1 MADRS
6 VSLSGAWK
14 IIKDT
19 ENNGKE
25 IGWQYGIPDT
35 EVFDAFVPASLAP
48 EQWIMNLSY
57 SNVFPGYHGF
67 VWYYKTLDTL
77 PRVGEGER
85 CLLEFDHAG
94 HLCRIYVNGI
104 FIGEHRGHEKR
115 FYFDITD
122 ALKGDGSDL
131 LAVNCFEPRA
141 TGRPIEGI
149 MLSDLPN
156 ACWANTQGFMAGAEN
171 SFCLEC
177 VGGILGEVRLR
188 SAGDITIED
197 VYIRPDHKSGD
208 VKVKLEVINASS
220 DTRLENV
227 GFVISDQKRG
237 IPVTELSKVVKI
249 PSGSSEVTLEC
260 NVPCHKLWSVS
271 DPYLYVANISL
282 GSGEKCTLRFGFKD
296 FRVKNGYFFL
306 NDKRI
311 FLKGAH
317 SLVSAEACITMKAL
331 GFNAIRTISRSF
343 TEEALNVCDE
353 IGMLVIDAALTGWGM
368 FMHDNTRSQ
377 IEEYNENTIRAHRNH
392 PCIAAYGIFNEL
404 GGKRDVFECGVEAL
418 PKLRVLAPDTVF
430 FLHSGRWDRDIT
442 LGSVSN
448 PGSDRWDTYFGAEG
462 CPDHPDRELPMH
474 FDGYQDPAMG
484 DIHIYMHVPVTGRV
498 KNYLR
503 NIGRDTNPVF
513 VSESGIASQN
523 DPMRDLLIHSGLK
536 LSEAVTV
543 ETVRST
549 LEEAE
554 AFLDFYGLRSVYP
567 LIHDLSR
574 DTDKLN
580 GAQRSMLYDIYRSNP
595 KINGFSFTS
604 FGISNEGTNENNWL
618 VKESLAYALQNGHAP
633 LRWALF
639 SEERTVYADKP
650 FTVEAV
656 LCNEDVLDPGTYKAL
671 AYIKGKNGVVWEKSF
686 DAVYPEKGFGSMMPL
701 AARVLK
707 ENVSLPAGEY
717 VFTVRL
723 LEGGMACGGELS
735 VTVAKADDFKGDIYV
750 WGISD
755 KMRSFIEAK
764 GISVHDL
771 SEIQNEDSVCTVLV
785 GCPENGEYISLLRTI
800 AEKGASVIFTDF
812 HYLLKEKELLCSIA
826 GEGTAIADA
835 MGTIYHYDHIAACPD
850 VFDGIQNI
858 GVLDFDR
865 YGEVYPQ
872 QVIKPYKKP
881 DKTLCA
887 GIRIETTFCYTGLSL
902 GEYSAGKG
910 RFVVNTFRIEETLGQ
925 HPFADKL
932 LMNLIKK
939 YN

>member
-1 MADRS
+1 
-6 VSLSGAWK
+6 
-14 IIKDT
+14 
-19 ENNGKE
+19 
-25 IGWQYGIPDT
+25 
-35 EVFDAFVPASLAP
+35 
-48 EQWIMNLSY
+48 
-57 SNVFPGYHGF
+57 
-67 VWYYKTLDTL
+67 
-77 PRVGEGER
+77 
-85 CLLEFDHAG
+85 
-94 HLCRIYVNGI
+94 
-104 FIGEHRGHEKR
+104 
-115 FYFDITD
+115 
-122 ALKGDGSDL
+122 
-131 LAVNCFEPRA
+131 
-141 TGRPIEGI
+141 
-149 MLSDLPN
+149 
-156 ACWANTQGFMAGAEN
+156 
-171 SFCLEC
+171 
-177 VGGILGEVRLR
+177 
-188 SAGDITIED
+188 
-197 VYIRPDHKSGD
+197 
-208 VKVKLEVINASS
+208 
-220 DTRLENV
+220 
-227 GFVISDQKRG
+227 
-237 IPVTELSKVVKI
+237 
-249 PSGSSEVTLEC
+249 
-260 NVPCHKLWSVS
+260 
-271 DPYLYVANISL
+271 
-282 GSGEKCTLRFGFKD
+282 
-296 FRVKNGYFFL
+296 
-306 NDKRI
+306 
-311 FLKGAH
+311 
-317 SLVSAEACITMKAL
+317 
-331 GFNAIRTISRSF
+331 
-343 TEEALNVCDE
+343 
-353 IGMLVIDAALTGWGM
+353 
-368 FMHDNTRSQ
+368 
-377 IEEYNENTIRAHRNH
+377 
-392 PCIAAYGIFNEL
+392 
-404 GGKRDVFECGVEAL
+404 
-418 PKLRVLAPDTVF
+418 
-430 FLHSGRWDRDIT
+430 
-442 LGSVSN
+442 
-448 PGSDRWDTYFGAEG
+448 
-462 CPDHPDRELPMH
+462 
-474 FDGYQDPAMG
+474 
-484 DIHIYMHVPVTGRV
+484 
-498 KNYLR
+498 
-503 NIGRDTNPVF
+503 
-513 VSESGIASQN
+513 
-523 DPMRDLLIHSGLK
+523 
-536 LSEAVTV
+536 
-543 ETVRST
+543 
-549 LEEAE
+549 
-554 AFLDFYGLRSVYP
+554 
-567 LIHDLSR
+567 
-574 DTDKLN
+574 
-580 GAQRSMLYDIYRSNP
+580 MLYDIYRSNP